1 MITTH
6 TTCGFRAA
14 LERDNH
20 LPLGTWIKLPAL
32 ESVELVAGA
41 GFDFVVID
49 LEHSPLDIGTV
60 YALIGIAK
68 TSGLSPIVRI
78 PATDTGLI
86 QRVLDSGADGLMFPH
101 IDSADEARSAVRA
114 MRFPPQGTR
123 GVGNTSR
130 AGHWG
135 ALDRDEYLRFGNEEV
150 LCIAQIESAAAALVA
165 GDIAAVD
172 GVDAVLIGA
181 ADLAVSEGQAETDA
195 PIVELIAKA
204 IAAVQAA
211 GVPVGNAGAATEEAV
226 RATVDAGYDF
236 TMLSNDAT
244 LLGSA
249 ARQAVSVGRRVCG
262 RTDGS
267 PQTWHPTRERTENA
281 NVEVFR
287 RWLKTNRG
295 LHFDDYTALQRWSAT
310 DITQFWGA
318 LWAYFDI
325 AADSPYDQVLVDE
338 TMPGAQWFPGATLN
352 YVDQIFRHRHPD
364 AVAVIDESEPGGAG
378 RRTLSWAELERQV
391 GAVADTLRRSGV
403 GHGDRVVGYLPNIAE
418 AVVAFLATASLGAIW
433 ASCGQDYSAPA
444 AVDRLG
450 QLEPKALIAADGY
463 HYGGKAHD
471 RREAIDYIRSHIP
484 SLDATIVIPR
494 IGLDATGLAPITTW
508 AKAAAGDTALETTP
522 VAFDHPLWVL
532 FSSGTSGR
540 PKGIVHGHGGVVL
553 EHLKSMSFHLD
564 ISPGN
569 TYFWYTSP
577 SWMMWNFQVAGL
589 LVGATIVCY
598 DGSPGF
604 PTTDTLWALADRNR
618 VTHLGTSP
626 AYLQACEKGQHAP
639 AAEHDLSTLETL
651 GVTGSVLPPASYHW
665 VAKHVGSDVQV
676 ASMTGGTDVVSAF
689 ATAVPTVPVQAG
701 EIPVV
706 SLGAALEAWDE
717 DGNALIGDVGEMV
730 LTKPMPSMPVHFW
743 NDPDGKRYRDAYFD
757 TYPGVWR
764 HGDWITISDHGSVVV
779 HGRSDSTLN
788 RNGVRMGS
796 SDIYQAAEKLP
807 EVRESL
813 VIGVEYPDGTYWM
826 PLFVTLADDTVLD
839 DDLTRTICDTIRR
852 DASPRHVPD
861 EILAAPA
868 IPHTRT
874 GKKLE
879 IPIKRL
885 FQGAPVDAVIDPQ
898 AVDDAAALQWYIDL
912 AAQRNRTSEDT
923 H

>member
-1 MITTH
+1 MNTTPN
-6 TTCGFRAA
+6 CGFRAA
-14 LERDNH
+14 LERENH

-32 ESVELVAGA
+32 ESIELIAGA

-49 LEHSPLDIGTV
+49 LEHAPLDMSTV
-60 YALIGIAK
+60 FALIGIAK

-78 PATDTGLI
+78 PATNIGLI

-114 MRFPPQGTR
+114 MRFPPLGVR

-130 AGHWG
+130 AGLWG

-150 LCIAQIESAAAALVA
+150 LCIAQIESAAAALAA
-165 GDIAAVD
+165 GEIASVD
-172 GVDAVLIGA
+172 GVDAILVGA
-181 ADLAVSEGQAETDA
+181 ADLAVSEGKTETDVT
-195 PIVELIAKA
+195 IVELIAKA
-204 IAAVQAA
+204 VASAQAA
-211 GVPVGNAGAATEEAV
+211 GVPVGNAGSATEETV

-244 LLGSA
+244 MLGNT
-249 ARQAVSVGRRVCG
+249 ARQAVAVGRRLSKTSD
-262 RTDGS
+262 RSLSTWYPS
-267 PQTWHPTRERTENA
+267 PERAANA

-295 LHFDDYTALQRWSAT
+295 LYFDDYTALQRWSST
-310 DITQFWGA
+310 DISAFWGA

-325 AADSPYDQVLVDE
+325 ASTAPYEAVLTEE
-338 TMPGAQWFPGATLN
+338 TMPNTQWFPGATLN
-352 YVDQIFRHRHPD
+352 YTDQIFRHRHPD
-364 AVAVIDESEPGGAG
+364 AVAVIDDSEPGG
-378 RRTLSWAELERQV
+378 RRSTVSWSELERQV
-391 GAVADTLRRSGV
+391 GAVADTLRQSGV
-403 GHGDRVVGYLPNIAE
+403 GEGDRVVGYLPNIAE
-418 AVVAFLATASLGAIW
+418 SVIAFLATVSLGAIW
-433 ASCGQDYSAPA
+433 SSCGQDYSAPA

-450 QLEPKALIAADGY
+450 QLEPKALVTADGY
-463 HYGGKAHD
+463 RYGGKSHD
-471 RREAIDYIRSHIP
+471 RRDAISYLRDHIP
-484 SLDATIVIPR
+484 SLESVIVISR
-494 IGLDATGLAPITTW
+494 VGLDLTELEPITTW
-508 AKAAAGDTALETTP
+508 SDASAGDTPLATTP

-564 ISPGN
+564 LSPGD
-569 TYFWYTSP
+569 TYFWYTTP

-598 DGSPGF
+598 DGSPTF
-604 PTTDTLWALADRNR
+604 PTTDTLWALAARNR

-626 AYLQACEKGQHAP
+626 AYLQACEKGQHSP
-639 AAEHDLSTLETL
+639 TSEHDLSTLETL

-665 VAKHVGSDVQV
+665 VAEHVGSDVQV

-717 DGNALIGDVGEMV
+717 DGHHVVGEVGEMV
-730 LTKPMPSMPVHFW
+730 LTKPMPSMPVQFW
-743 NDPDGKRYRDAYFD
+743 NDPDGKRYREAYFD

-764 HGDWITISDHGSVVV
+764 HGDWITVSDRGTLVV

-796 SDIYQAAEKLP
+796 SDIYQAVEKLSQ
-807 EVRESL
+807 VRESL

-826 PLFVTLADDTVLD
+826 PLFVALADGVDLD
-839 DDLTRTICDTIRR
+839 DDLTRTIRESIRR
-852 DASPRHVPD
+852 EASPRHVPD
-861 EILAAPA
+861 DILAAPA

-885 FQGAPVDAVIDPQ
+885 FQGADVDTVIDPQ
-898 AVDDAAALQWYIDL
+898 AVDDVTVLQWYIDL
-912 AAQRNRTSEDT
+912 AAQRNRTPEDT